1 MWNTILGLRTLEG
14 AEAEFY
20 LEAMQ
25 LAVDYLE
32 QYAEAGEEVDI
43 FTYDRI
49 FDSAARTAL
58 CRVHSSLLWRLLSQ
72 IGSQALGN

>member
-43 FTYDRI
+43 FKLR
-49 FDSAARTAL
+49 SHL
-58 CRVHSSLLWRLLSQ
+58 
-72 IGSQALGN
+72 